1 MICVYMRYICAR
13 LFPTCLTHSIK
24 SFRLPGCSIWQQV
37 PMMLKNA
44 PLRDNVQHNTFV
56 WQGFLKF
63 QRCVFLQVYKFVGK
77 NTRRCQECYNLQ
89 DDIHPGLLTW
99 NLKITQL
106 KRKIIFQTSIFGFH
120 VNLPGYIYTYPW
132 SIWTPTY
139 SEHTNEVPTH
149 LSKVSLILCSGWPC
163 QGWISQP
170 FDVELY
176 SASPGGVSTGAPPK
190 WENLQ
195 VLNWTRCF
203 F

>member
-1 MICVYMRYICAR
+1 MY
-13 LFPTCLTHSIK
+13 
-24 SFRLPGCSIWQQV
+24 
-37 PMMLKNA
+37 
-44 PLRDNVQHNTFV
+44 NTIHFV

-120 VNLPGYIYTYPW
+120 VNLPGYIYIHIPDLYEHQP
-132 SIWTPTY
+132 IQNTPTKFQ
-139 SEHTNEVPTH
+139 HIFRKF
-149 LSKVSLILCSGWPC
+149 LSFCAQVDRAKGEYPN
-163 QGWISQP
+163 P

-195 VLNWTRCF
+195 VLN
-203 F
+203 

>member
-120 VNLPGYIYTYPW
+120 VNLPGYIYIHIPDLYEHQP
-132 SIWTPTY
+132 IQNTPTKFQHIFRKFLSFCAQVDRAKGEY
-139 SEHTNEVPTH
+139 PNLSTLNFIQLLLEV
-149 LSKVSLILCSGWPC
+149 
-163 QGWISQP
+163 
-170 FDVELY
+170 
-176 SASPGGVSTGAPPK
+176 SP
-190 WENLQ
+190 Q
-195 VLNWTRCF
+195 VLPRNGKTYRF
-203 F
+203 